1 MAVKRWNGTAWE
13 VYAGADLAPVKVTD
27 GRVGKTT
34 FIGATSPTGQV
45 DGDIWIDQDT
55 TTNAVVP
62 TALTTK
68 GDIFAA
74 TGNAAYTRF
83 AAGNNG
89 ESLYA
94 DSTTSTGLRW
104 QGDFNTGKNKV
115 INGDFGIWQRGTSFT
130 NPTDNTYVCDRFKQ
144 NGNGSG
150 FTKIWSRQAFTPGTA
165 PVAGYESPF
174 FFRFN
179 QTVAGTGG
187 TNNNIAIY
195 VHEDVRTFAGQ
206 TVTLSFWAKAD
217 ASRVLNLYY
226 GQEFNNSG
234 TGDQYPYISSPT
246 LTTSWTRYT
255 FTFTVASISG
265 KTIGTGFT
273 GNFQLVFNA
282 ANNITQTIDLWG
294 IQLEAGSVATPFTT
308 NTANPQAEL
317 AACQRYF
324 QIMSGPGSGVIGSKN
339 NGTTTYFIVPLKV
352 NMRAAPSMT
361 SSAVGELALSALNG
375 STTYPATSFSTNRSS
390 PWSASFGLTQNTSDG
405 TAGSAGILLID
416 SGSGWVAFSAEL

>member
-1 MAVKRWNGTAWE
+1 MSKARNISNLFSASTDVSTDAEVTAALSTHSSAADPHS
-13 VYAGADLAPVKVTD
+13 VYLKESEYV
-27 GRVGKTT
+27 
-34 FIGATSPTGQV
+34 
-45 DGDIWIDQDT
+45 
-55 TTNAVVP
+55 
-62 TALTTK
+62 
-68 GDIFAA
+68 AA
-74 TGNAAYTRF
+74 
-83 AAGNNG
+83 
-89 ESLYA
+89 
-94 DSTTSTGLRW
+94 
-104 QGDFNTGKNKV
+104 GKNKV
-115 INGDFGIWQRGTSFT
+115 LNGDFGIWQRGTSFT
-130 NPTDNTYVCDRFKQ
+130 NPADNTYVCDRFRQ

-150 FTKIWSRQAFTPGTA
+150 FTKIWSRQAFTPGAA
-165 PVAGYESPF
+165 PMAGYESPF

-195 VHEDVRTFAGQ
+195 SHEDVRTFAGQ

-234 TGDQYPYISSPT
+234 TGDQYPYISSST

-294 IQLEAGSVATPFTT
+294 VQLEAGSVATPFTT

-324 QIMSGPGSGVIGSKN
+324 VRYIPNSINANTMYFASGNAISTTRAMVSLPLPVSLRAVPTLSKTSGVALYNQGSN
-339 NGTTTYFIVPLKV
+339 YYFNSSGTL
-352 NMRAAPSMT
+352 
-361 SSAVGELALSALNG
+361 SSAYQMSQNILNLDCWVP
-375 STTYPATSFSTNRSS
+375 S
-390 PWSASFGLTQNTSDG
+390 GLTNNTPVMIS
-405 TAGSAGILLID
+405 LISSND
-416 SGSGWVAFSAEL
+416 YLDFSAEL